1 MQERAPGEGFFVT
14 LEGPDGAGKSS
25 QAERLAEALRRQAQ
39 QVTLVREP
47 GGTPLGEAIRRLLLE
62 SRELHHEPLAD
73 ALLFNAARSALVAQV
88 IRPALSRGDVVVCDR
103 YADSTLAYQGYG
115 SGLDLEWLAELNAR
129 ATGGL
134 VPDLT
139 LLLDLPVDVGLAR
152 RAAGPERE
160 RTRFEDAER
169 QDSRFH
175 ERVRDGY
182 RTLAA
187 REPQRWAVIDASHS
201 PDQVHRALLARVK
214 ALIGGREPSDR
225 PVRVTP

>member
-1 MQERAPGEGFFVT
+1 MFIT

-25 QAERLAEALRRQAQ
+25 QAERLGEALRGRGQ

-73 ALLFNAARSALVAQV
+73 ALLFNAARSALVAEV
-88 IRPALSRGDVVVCDR
+88 IRPALARGEVVVCDR

-139 LLLDLPVDVGLAR
+139 VLLDLPVEVGLAR
-152 RAAGPERE
+152 RAAGPRRE
-160 RTRFEDAER
+160 QTRFESAER
-169 QDSRFH
+169 HDSRFH

-182 RTLAA
+182 RALAA
-187 REPQRWAVIDASHS
+187 REPERWAVIDARL
-201 PDQVHRALLARVK
+201 DREEVHRSLVSSVD
-214 ALIGGREPSDR
+214 ALIRGREPSGR
-225 PVRVTP
+225 PVRITR